1 MKGNVRERPQAPHTH
16 MQSCTCAHRVR
27 TSVHTLPSGAPGR
40 LGQDSKPKA
49 RLTQGEG
56 RARMLQGWTA
66 DPVPSVLSRGLW
78 EAVRGGV
85 GRGPAPGQ
93 SGRAS
98 HCPPSARRDPA
109 PVCGLWRGRRPPAGQ
124 PQPGAGPF
132 QDTCSGHG
140 PPQGAGQASLV
151 GVQGGGAGSLSTPL
165 SPASALP
172 RPLPRAPP
180 LLCGP
185 SPVSM
190 GPGREGCW
198 LARPHF
204 LLARRLRAA
213 SGTKGGLC
221 LVLGLLP
228 TRPLPPRGPGVM
240 FVFVAKRESSG
251 QAARAQCTDS
261 LGYQLQAQE
270 PGSRQPVPD
279 PAGLPPSPPWPPE
292 APRQQPGSSV
302 PALRLLLCR
311 LLPSPAHGM
320 RLSSPRPARHPL
332 AL

>member
-1 MKGNVRERPQAPHTH
+1 MGQPLASQAMPPT
-16 MQSCTCAHRVR
+16 
-27 TSVHTLPSGAPGR
+27 VH
-40 LGQDSKPKA
+40 
-49 RLTQGEG
+49 
-56 RARMLQGWTA
+56 
-66 DPVPSVLSRGLW
+66 
-78 EAVRGGV
+78 
-85 GRGPAPGQ
+85 
-93 SGRAS
+93 
-98 HCPPSARRDPA
+98 
-109 PVCGLWRGRRPPAGQ
+109 
-124 PQPGAGPF
+124 PQPGETQRLSAAFGGEGGR
-132 QDTCSGHG
+132 QR
-140 PPQGAGQASLV
+140 ASLSPEQGLSRTHAPAMALPRAQGRPLWWACRV
-151 GVQGGGAGSLSTPL
+151 GVRALCPHR
-165 SPASALP
+165 SALP
-172 RPLPRAPP
+172 APSPGPLPRAPP

-228 TRPLPPRGPGVM
+228 ARPLPPRGPGVM

-261 LGYQLQAQE
+261 LGYQPQAQE